1 MSFPTKKLATTIAV
15 SIALSTSVAFAGST
29 SSTATV
35 DPLACTD
42 EEILAVMAE
51 YEASLGSIDKYHVP
65 RFEKFREVRMAYNA
79 QDPETKDKNLCD
91 VLADPS
97 FEIPSIDLTMLKAGW
112 TSLKALMAGNSGG
125 VDWST
130 VMSEAYQAGMDKA
143 KEWWLQNSCKLAQNF
158 SASVNESI
166 DDAYE
171 DAQDMAKEEIE
182 NTDEAKELGINDLD
196 KPLYQQVAEKETEEQ
211 LGEYAGYAKWYDEDE
226 WGEEGRQDSMDSIV
240 DKIIGDGLDNTLD
253 NNLDD
258 KGSDRLG
265 SILDKVEPDY

>member
-1 MSFPTKKLATTIAV
+1 MSFPTKKLATAIVV
-15 SIALSTSVAFAGST
+15 SIALSSSVAFA
-29 SSTATV
+29 SSTTTA

-65 RFEKFREVRMAYNA
+65 RFENFREVRMAYNA

-91 VLADPS
+91 VLADTS
-97 FEIPSIDLTMLKAGW
+97 FTIPSIDLTMLQSSWDA
-112 TSLKALMAGNSGG
+112 LKALMAGNSGG

-158 SASVNESI
+158 SEASNESI
-166 DDAYE
+166 DEAYK
-171 DAQDMAKEEIE
+171 DSQKMAKKEIE
-182 NTDEAKELGINDLD
+182 NTDQAKDLGINNLD
-196 KPLYQQVAEKETEEQ
+196 RPLYQQVAKKKTEEQ
-211 LGEYAGYAKWYDEDE
+211 LGEYAGYAKWYDKEE

-240 DKIIGDGLDNTLD
+240 DKIIGDGLNKTLD
-253 NNLDD
+253 NNLDG

-265 SILDKVEPDY
+265 SILDKVEPKY